1 MSEGKDTPWEQAAA
15 FQKIWSDTFSK
26 MTQGAFQFSP
36 DSAPPE
42 FVRQMRTS
50 MFQALG
56 QTWEEFMRSPEFLNS
71 MKQTMDSAIAFKKMT
86 NEFLVKAHDE
96 LQGTSKEDLRALL
109 AAVGRMEANVHARLD
124 RLEERLEGLTSNAAT
139 SKAKTAKKVSPRTK
153 KVSAKKTVLKK
164 KTASKKKATT
174 KKRKR

>member
-1 MSEGKDTPWEQAAA
+1 MSDGKDTPWEQAAA
-15 FQKIWSDTFSK
+15 FQKIWSETFSK

-42 FVRQMRTS
+42 FMRQMRSS

-56 QTWEEFMRSPEFLNS
+56 KTWEEFMRSPEFLS
-71 MKQTMDSAIAFKKMT
+71 TMKQTMDSAIAFKKMT

-96 LQGTSKEDLRALL
+96 MQGTSKEDLRALL

-124 RLEERLEGLTSNAAT
+124 RLEERLDEMNAKPSAT
-139 SKAKTAKKVSPRTK
+139 KVKSAGKAAARPKKAVAR
-153 KVSAKKTVLKK
+153 
-164 KTASKKKATT
+164 KKATT
-174 KKRKR
+174 KKKVATRKRSR

>member
-1 MSEGKDTPWEQAAA
+1 MSDGKDTPWEQAAA

-42 FVRQMRTS
+42 FMRQMRSS

-56 QTWEEFMRSPEFLNS
+56 KTWEEFMRSPEFLSS

-96 LQGTSKEDLRALL
+96 MQGTSKEDLRALL

-124 RLEERLEGLTSNAAT
+124 RLEERLDELNPKTSPPKPKSVKKAAAR
-139 SKAKTAKKVSPRTK
+139 SAKAVAKK
-153 KVSAKKTVLKK
+153 KVVTKK
-164 KTASKKKATT
+164 KTASS
-174 KKRKR
+174 KRSR

>member
-1 MSEGKDTPWEQAAA
+1 MSDGKDTPWEQAAA
-15 FQKIWSDTFSK
+15 FQKIWSETFSK

-42 FVRQMRTS
+42 FMRQIRSS

-56 QTWEEFMRSPEFLNS
+56 KTWEEFMRSPEFLSS
-71 MKQTMDSAIAFKKMT
+71 MKQSMDSAIAFKKMT

-96 LQGTSKEDLRALL
+96 MQGTSKEDLRALL

-124 RLEERLEGLTSNAAT
+124 RLEERLDELNAKPSAT
-139 SKAKTAKKVSPRTK
+139 KVKSVGKAAARPKKAVAR
-153 KVSAKKTVLKK
+153 KKT
-164 KTASKKKATT
+164 TTKKKATT
-174 KKRKR
+174 RKRSR

>member
-1 MSEGKDTPWEQAAA
+1 MSDGKDTPWEQAAA

-26 MTQGAFQFSP
+26 MTQGAFLFSP

-42 FVRQMRTS
+42 FIRQMRSS

-56 QTWEEFMRSPEFLNS
+56 QTWEEFMRSPEFLSS

-86 NEFLVKAHDE
+86 NEFLAKAHDE
-96 LQGTSKEDLRALL
+96 MQGTSKDDVRALL

-124 RLEERLEGLTSNAAT
+124 RLEERLDEMVPKGAS
-139 SKAKTAKKVSPRTK
+139 SKPKA
-153 KVSAKKTVLKK
+153 AKKTTARSQKVTPNKK
-164 KTASKKKATT
+164 AVTKKKAAT
-174 KKRKR
+174 KKRSG

>member
-1 MSEGKDTPWEQAAA
+1 MSDGKDTPWEQAAA
-15 FQKIWSDTFSK
+15 FQKIWSETFSN

-42 FVRQMRTS
+42 FMRQMRSS

-56 QTWEEFMRSPEFLNS
+56 KTWEEFMRSPEFLSS

-96 LQGTSKEDLRALL
+96 MQGTSKEDLRGLL

-124 RLEERLEGLTSNAAT
+124 RLEERLDEMASNVP
-139 SKAKTAKKVSPRTK
+139 TAKPKSARKTTARPK
-153 KVSAKKTVLKK
+153 KVAPRKKAV
-164 KTASKKKATT
+164 SKKKAAT
-174 KKRKR
+174 RKPSR

>member
-1 MSEGKDTPWEQAAA
+1 MSDGKDTPWEQAAA
-15 FQKIWSDTFSK
+15 FQKIWSETFSK

-42 FVRQMRTS
+42 FMRQMRSS

-56 QTWEEFMRSPEFLNS
+56 KTWEEFMRSPEFLSS

-96 LQGTSKEDLRALL
+96 MQGTSKEDLRALL

-124 RLEERLEGLTSNAAT
+124 RLEERLDEMT
-139 SKAKTAKKVSPRTK
+139 SKPPAAKNKSAGKAAARPKKAVAK
-153 KVSAKKTVLKK
+153 KKTV
-164 KTASKKKATT
+164 TKKKAAT
-174 KKRKR
+174 RKRSR